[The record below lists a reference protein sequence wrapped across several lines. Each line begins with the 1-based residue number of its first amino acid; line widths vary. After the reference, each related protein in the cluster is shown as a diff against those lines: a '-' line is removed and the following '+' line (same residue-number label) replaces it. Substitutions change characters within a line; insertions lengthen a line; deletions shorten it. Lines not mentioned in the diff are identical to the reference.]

1 LPSRRSV
8 AYDCRKPRPK
18 GAIEKSKAR
27 NPHDATIAVISCHQL
42 IEFCCDYIDGELPE
56 DEQLRFRRHLAACP
70 DCVTF
75 FETYR
80 KTSEVS
86 RESLPPEI
94 PPSVKEA
101 VRSFLQARKTE

>member
-1 LPSRRSV
+1 MIVGNHALGAPSKVRRRANS
-8 AYDCRKPRPK
+8 
-18 GAIEKSKAR
+18 
-27 NPHDATIAVISCHQL
+27 HDATIAVISCHQL

-80 KTSEVS
+80 KTSEVT
-86 RESLPPEI
+86 RDAMP
-94 PPSVKEA
+94 A
-101 VRSFLQARKTE
+101 